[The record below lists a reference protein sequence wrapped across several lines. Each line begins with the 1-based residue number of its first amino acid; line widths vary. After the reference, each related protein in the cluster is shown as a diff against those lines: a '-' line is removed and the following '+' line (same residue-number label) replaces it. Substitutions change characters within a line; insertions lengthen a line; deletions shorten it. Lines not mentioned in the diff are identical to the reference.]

1 MLREREREREKVYD
15 HVPPSYSYCKGRTL
29 YTYTHVWCE
38 SFALERSINIG
49 RQMAQAM
56 GYLHARGIVHK
67 DLNTKN
73 VFLEKDR
80 VIITDTGLSSLSD
93 NIWIQ

>member
-1 MLREREREREKVYD
+1 
-15 HVPPSYSYCKGRTL
+15 
-29 YTYTHVWCE
+29 
-38 SFALERSINIG
+38 
-49 RQMAQAM
+49 M

-73 VFLEKDR
+73 IFLEKDK
-80 VIITDTGLSSLSD
+80 VIITDTGLSTLSD